1 MAEPTFSMTADD
13 DLPRTIRREREAQRE
28 ARERERQARE
38 REAAAVS
45 VPSIE
50 HEGAYGALAS
60 PPATVTDI
68 DVPFVRLM
76 TFFIK
81 AVFAAIPALV
91 VLTAILWLFGQVAV
105 HARAR
110 ARASEGRHPD
120 LSAAVGRRR
129 QDDGQRPGPARH
141 DTGSATAQ
149 MRSGRSRPGMASD
162 GTVPANSAPWRS

>member
-1 MAEPTFSMTADD
+1 MSEPTLSMTADD

-28 ARERERQARE
+28 ARERERLARE

-68 DVPFVRLM
+68 DVPFLRLM

-81 AVFAAIPALV
+81 AVFAAIPALI
-91 VLTAILWLFGQVAV
+91 VLTALLWLFGQGLQSFFPQLLKMKIDVQIYA
-105 HARAR
+105 
-110 ARASEGRHPD
+110 PQ
-120 LSAAVGRRR
+120 SAADFRGEKTNVGRR
-129 QDDGQRPGPARH
+129 
-141 DTGSATAQ
+141 
-149 MRSGRSRPGMASD
+149 
-162 GTVPANSAPWRS
+162 